1 MAGFTAGILNDVLLS
16 FYQQFGAALLTAVL
30 FMYVYM
36 HVKKY
41 GGKETVRA
49 WFAGFRREKEFRKVF
64 LLAFYTM
71 MILFKTLL
79 CRSIWVNP
87 LSDVLGTWGLY
98 DSKGQ
103 LYLDNIENLML
114 FVPFAA
120 LFLWMAGKRVF
131 GERRRSPGRSLAWAA
146 GISFFV
152 SLGIELLQL
161 FLKLGTFQVSDLFF
175 NTLGGAA
182 GGLLYWVLHRLRM
195 RLGRGGRKIK

>member
-1 MAGFTAGILNDVLLS
+1 MAGFAAGILNDVLLS

-49 WFAGFRREKEFRKVF
+49 WF

-120 LFLWMAGKRVF
+120 LFLWTAGKRVF

-182 GGLLYWVLHRLRM
+182 GGLLYWGLHRLRM